1 MFKLSSTLKS
11 VLLALLAALIGYSWV
26 VAHLGPKAGLLVIA
40 ALVAGPVG
48 RLVYRAKSLR
58 SRIRRGWPELS
69 YSLGLWQQAPL
80 PRFDAP
86 YEYVWPRIARMRK
99 HPGGL
104 DVLIGLLPGQVPEQ
118 VAQHAH
124 GIAHAWRVHRVEVTS
139 PRRGA
144 VVLRA
149 WTFDPLAKPFTVA
162 GRTPEPAPRTFRSRA
177 RGWFGRA
184 RVLAGRCRFRLR
196 RVAVGTRK
204 AAASAWSEASAPGI
218 PDTDGRPETG
228 PPDGTTAGGGR
239 GGEGAE
245 AEPLGQV
252 PWRSVKIG
260 TQEDGEPWRLRLHGT
275 HVLVAGV
282 TGSGK
287 GSILWGVVRELLP
300 EVSAGLVELWALDPK
315 RMELSFGAGLFTRYA
330 SDPEVMVELLEQ
342 AVDRMQERALAFAG
356 RRRAH
361 IPTPASPFVVVLVD
375 ELAFLTAYQPD
386 RDLRRRAEAA
396 IATLTSQGRSVGFCL
411 VGALQDP
418 RKEVMNLRNLFPDRI
433 ALRMDEAAQVDMV
446 LGSGARNRGAYAD
459 LISPDPTTGAG
470 VGYVRNEGSPTP
482 VRVRAAYVSDAEI
495 EALVAQYDN
504 DSVYRVS
511 SPLDSNLSDTSSEGG
526 AQP

>member
-26 VAHLGPKAGLLVIA
+26 VVHLGPTAGLLVIA

-118 VAQHAH
+118 VAQLAH

-149 WTFDPLAKPFTVA
+149 WTFDPLAKPFTA
-162 GRTPEPAPRTFRSRA
+162 TGRTPKPVRRTFGSWL
-177 RGWFGRA
+177 RGWFGRVRA
-184 RVLAGRCRFRLR
+184 LAGRCRFRLR
-196 RVAVGTRK
+196 RVAGGTRK
-204 AAASAWSEASAPGI
+204 AAASAWAASAPGL
-218 PDTDGRPETG
+218 PGTGGSPGAG
-228 PPDGTTAGGGR
+228 PPSRAAPGGR
-239 GGEGAE
+239 GGRGGVAT
-245 AEPLGQV
+245 EPLGQV
-252 PWRSVKIG
+252 PWRSVRIG
-260 TQEDGEPWRLRLHGT
+260 AQEDGEPWHLRLHGT

-287 GSILWGVVRELLP
+287 GSVLWGVVRELLP
-300 EVSAGLVELWALDPK
+300 GASAGLVEIWALDPK
-315 RMELSFGAGLFTRYA
+315 RMELSFGASLFTRYA
-330 SDPEVMVELLEQ
+330 SDPEVMVELLEA

-356 RRRAH
+356 RLRAH
-361 IPTPASPFVVVLVD
+361 VPTAASPFVVVMVD

-446 LGSGARNRGAYAD
+446 LGSGARDRGAYAD

-470 VGYVRNEGSPTP
+470 VGYVRNEGSPAP

-495 EALVAQYDN
+495 EALVARYDN
-504 DSVYRVS
+504 QSVYGMS
-511 SPLDSNLSDTSSEGG
+511 SPLDSNVDTSSEGV

>member
-26 VAHLGPKAGLLVIA
+26 VAHLGPDAGLLVIA

-86 YEYVWPRIARMRK
+86 YEYVWPRIARMGK

-162 GRTPEPAPRTFRSRA
+162 SRTPKPAPRTFRSRA

-184 RVLAGRCRFRLR
+184 RVLVGRCRFRLR

-204 AAASAWSEASAPGI
+204 AAASAWSASAPGL
-218 PDTDGRPETG
+218 PGAGGSHEAG
-228 PPDGTTAGGGR
+228 PPSTVAPGGDRGGG
-239 GGEGAE
+239 GA
-245 AEPLGQV
+245 ATEPLGQV
-252 PWRSVKIG
+252 PWRSVRIG
-260 TQEDGEPWRLRLHGT
+260 AQEDGEPWHLRLHGT

-287 GSILWGVVRELLP
+287 GSILWGAVRELLP
-300 EVSAGLVELWALDPK
+300 GVSAGLVEIWALDPK
-315 RMELSFGAGLFTRYA
+315 RMELSFGASLFTRYA
-330 SDPEVMVELLEQ
+330 SDPEAMVELLEA

-356 RRRAH
+356 RLRAH
-361 IPTPASPFVVVLVD
+361 APTAASPFVVVMVD

-418 RKEVMNLRNLFPDRI
+418 RKEVMNLRNLFPDRV

-446 LGSGARNRGAYAD
+446 LGSGARDRGAYAD
-459 LISPDPTTGAG
+459 LISPDPATGAG

-495 EALVAQYDN
+495 EALVARHDN
-504 DSVYRVS
+504 QSAYGVS
-511 SPLDSNLSDTSSEGG
+511 SPLDSNVDTSSEGA